1 MKIKDNI
8 PLKSVSGLSRVP
20 EYSPTAIKKLMARL
34 DLNERA
40 FAFLMNVTPKTV
52 RMWTAGAA
60 RPCSPSRRLMQIYD
74 TAPGVI
80 GQIIKAKE
88 APPC

>member
-8 PLKSVSGLSRVP
+8 PLKSISGLSKVP
-20 EYSPTAIKKLMARL
+20 DYSPTAIKRLLSRL

-40 FAFLMNVTPKTV
+40 FALLMNTSPATV
-52 RMWTAGAA
+52 RMWLNGEAK
-60 RPCSPSRRLMQIYD
+60 PCGLSRRLMQIYD

-80 GQIIKAKE
+80 GQIIKVRE
-88 APPC
+88 NTHC